1 MQFQKDITKGVSKN
15 QKAKQNQKDYDLD
28 RKRDDESIIDV
39 KILKD
44 ADYQI
49 NKKEIEFYD
58 TD

>member
-15 QKAKQNQKDYDLD
+15 QKAKQNQKDYDLE